1 MVPKIVPEIVQE
13 VKAISINNHSLS
25 QTEFC
30 EMLDVSMKR
39 HTDCLLLQNQVL
51 LAVLLQLRSDHSQ
64 SLEKVDMLL
73 QYQQQKEREAEE
85 KRIRLLKVKARKKQI
100 PRDNITPKQLLYILH
115 KVSGDTYPE
124 IRAFV
129 AFCLSYIWS

>member
-1 MVPKIVPEIVQE
+1 MVPEIVPQILQE
-13 VKAISINNHSLS
+13 VKAISIDNHSLS

-30 EMLDVSMKR
+30 KMLDVSMKR

-64 SLEKVDMLL
+64 SLEKVDILL

-85 KRIRLLKVKARKKQI
+85 KRIRFLKVKARKRQI
-100 PRDNITPKQLLYILH
+100 PRDNITPKQFWYILH
-115 KVSGDTYPE
+115 KVSGNTYPE